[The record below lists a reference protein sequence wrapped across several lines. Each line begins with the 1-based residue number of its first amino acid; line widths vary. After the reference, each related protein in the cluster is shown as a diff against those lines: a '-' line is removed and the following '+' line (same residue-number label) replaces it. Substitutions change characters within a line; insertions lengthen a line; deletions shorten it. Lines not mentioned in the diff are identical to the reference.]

1 MIWSSFIVSTFIVSD
16 TMLFWL
22 PPQRAPGSGTSAVG
36 GVGASSSSCTL
47 FDDDEKAAKLLRRAH
62 TKHLNMLL
70 ATGLILTVLSLM
82 TIKAHHSLKLRGAAL
97 QQHPSNRHDQQ
108 HQQQQRRNE
117 VDVVASARLP
127 IDSIYRLQ
135 VENEHGA
142 LTSLL
147 EYAGMVTLVVNTAC
161 Q

>member
-1 MIWSSFIVSTFIVSD
+1 
-16 TMLFWL
+16 MLFWL

-36 GVGASSSSCTL
+36 GVGASSSSTL

-82 TIKAHHSLKLRGAAL
+82 TVKAHHSLKLRGAAL
-97 QQHPSNRHDQQ
+97 QQHPPNRHDQQQ
-108 HQQQQRRNE
+108 HQQQQQRRND